1 MLGEATV
8 ELVTLGCRDGN
19 LFRLRRD
26 LVPQV
31 LHELQTLVRRKLVEV
46 YDAIHLASI
55 RLAPRTRQATAVGP
69 PRCASLLR
77 GPRASPNDPHG
88 DRGRIESAGID
99 RG

>member
-8 ELVTLGCRDGN
+8 ELVTLRRSDGD

-31 LHELQTLVRRKLVEV
+31 LHELQTFVRRELVEV

-55 RLAPRTRQATAVGP
+55 QLALRTRQAAAVM
-69 PRCASLLR
+69 LR
-77 GPRASPNDPHG
+77 PQT
-88 DRGRIESAGID
+88 SA
-99 RG
+99 